1 MFEMVGDDGEIKLC
15 VVRKMDQRSK
25 RVYYKVHTDARETD
39 LVNKDN
45 LYLSPKK
52 MQERSA
58 RKVTVDPLG
67 RIRWAND

>member
-1 MFEMVGDDGEIKLC
+1 MFEMVRPDGEVLLC

-25 RVYYKVHTDARETD
+25 RVYYKRHTDARDTEAI
-39 LVNKDN
+39 NKDN

-52 MQERSA
+52 MLEVGA
-58 RKVTVDPLG
+58 KKVTVDPIG